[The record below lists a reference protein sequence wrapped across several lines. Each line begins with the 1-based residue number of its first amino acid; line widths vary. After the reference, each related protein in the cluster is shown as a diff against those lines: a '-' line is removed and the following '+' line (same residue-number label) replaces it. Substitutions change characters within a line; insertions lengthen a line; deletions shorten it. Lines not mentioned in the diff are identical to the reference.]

1 MEKMVMRLVATA
13 LVLFTMTGCGG
24 DRSSPSNPAGAPA
37 PTPPDPSNQLPFGTL
52 DAPAANATV
61 PREVTVSGWA
71 MDDTGVEG
79 VRVYV
84 DGHFIQSTTL
94 TVDRADVS
102 AAVPAYARQSDRH
115 GWTVTIGLGP
125 GTHTILAQAVDR
137 AGATRDLG
145 SVSVT
150 VRP

>member
-1 MEKMVMRLVATA
+1 MEKVVGRLVGAA
-13 LVLFTMTGCGG
+13 LVLFTMAGCGG
-24 DRSSPSNPAGAPA
+24 DRSSPPKPAVAPA
-37 PTPPDPSNQLPFGTL
+37 LAPPDPSNQLPFGAL
-52 DAPAANATV
+52 DAPAANAAV
-61 PREVTVSGWA
+61 PRKVTVSGWA

-102 AAVPAYARQSDRH
+102 AVVPAYARQSDRH
-115 GWTVTIGLGP
+115 GWTVTIGLEP

-145 SVSVT
+145 SAPVT

>member
-1 MEKMVMRLVATA
+1 MEKMVIRLVVSAA
-13 LVLFTMTGCGG
+13 LVLFTMAGCGG

-37 PTPPDPSNQLPFGTL
+37 PPDPSNQLPFGSL

-61 PREVTVSGWA
+61 PRKVTVSGWA

-84 DGHFIQSTTL
+84 DGHFITSTTL

-115 GWTVTIGLGP
+115 GWTVTIGLEP
-125 GTHTILAQAVDR
+125 GTHTLLAQAVDR
-137 AGATRDLG
+137 VGATRDLG